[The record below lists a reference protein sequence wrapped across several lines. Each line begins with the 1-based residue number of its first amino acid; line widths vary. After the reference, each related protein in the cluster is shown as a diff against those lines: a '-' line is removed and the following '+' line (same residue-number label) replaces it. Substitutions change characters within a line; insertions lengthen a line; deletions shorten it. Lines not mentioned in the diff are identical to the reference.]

1 MAISIEYKYFWHEQE
16 DLKLQCIK
24 YIESNIGKPDKI
36 TILKEDEL
44 DLESCFSILF
54 YFKNLSFND
63 FSLWD
68 ELSDF
73 SDELEIDVFVYDHL
87 THNVKD
93 YLYGEDWGETNS
105 GRNMIYLNSI

>member
-24 YIESNIGKPDKI
+24 YIES
-36 TILKEDEL
+36 
-44 DLESCFSILF
+44 
-54 YFKNLSFND
+54 NLSFND